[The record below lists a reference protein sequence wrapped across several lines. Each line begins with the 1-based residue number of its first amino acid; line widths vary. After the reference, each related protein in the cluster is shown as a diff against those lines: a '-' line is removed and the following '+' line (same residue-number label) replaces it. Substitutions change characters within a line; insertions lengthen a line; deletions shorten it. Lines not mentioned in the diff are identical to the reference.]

1 MFENFKEGGER
12 GMADIPPREK
22 QFFCNNNFYIDFF
35 ILDYGV
41 FVKVVYLIYHRIEMS
56 NKRINCEH

>member
-1 MFENFKEGGER
+1 
-12 GMADIPPREK
+12 MAEILPREK
-22 QFFCNNNFYIDFF
+22 QFFCIKHFFIDFF
-35 ILDYGV
+35 ILDHGV